1 MLIFLLVML
10 PTFKPDEL
18 INLMRDS
25 FTPEQYLLLWSF
37 YLCYYICCLISL
49 VGIFVLIISDASN

>member
-1 MLIFLLVML
+1 ML